1 MDPFMERGTLRET
14 GDANGKVPMIFPPNL
29 LSPFPVVSPNLGYIY
44 IYFMATYMYIIN
56 IEPGKPAAEVSQT

>member
-1 MDPFMERGTLRET
+1 MERGTLRET

-29 LSPFPVVSPNLGYIY
+29 LSPFPVVSPNLGDIY

>member
-1 MDPFMERGTLRET
+1 MDPFVERGTLRET

-44 IYFMATYMYIIN
+44 IYILWLHICISLT
-56 IEPGKPAAEVSQT
+56 